1 MSVIIPHFDWCFST
15 ETKAAVT
22 DPDTEGIEYIDERV
36 DSENNNIDRDEE
48 TKSDL
53 DEYSD
58 KESEEDPGA
67 LHINKV
73 NLKSNGRESERAR
86 PRVCVEI
93 KHPALKLPVYRM
105 WAGTTWQTG
114 LDAYGSAMCSQTVN
128 CTNSNSIRIHS
139 VFTGY
144 VFILST

>member
-1 MSVIIPHFDWCFST
+1 M
-15 ETKAAVT
+15 
-22 DPDTEGIEYIDERV
+22 

-105 WAGTTWQTG
+105 WTGTTWQTG